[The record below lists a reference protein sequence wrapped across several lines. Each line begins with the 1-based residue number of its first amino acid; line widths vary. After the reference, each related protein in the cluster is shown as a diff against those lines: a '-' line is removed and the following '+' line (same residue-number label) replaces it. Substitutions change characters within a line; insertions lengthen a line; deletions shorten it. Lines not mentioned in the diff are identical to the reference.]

1 MIKADAYFK
10 ENLTE
15 ILNYGNIDANPR
27 PKYTEGKDAHSLFVT
42 QVFEKYDISRGEFPI
57 TTLRNTAIKG
67 GISEIIWIYSRQSND
82 LDVLS
87 GLGCNWWDSWN
98 IGDAE
103 NRHIGER
110 YGKTVENWGLVDS
123 LINGLRNDP
132 FGRRH
137 IMNLW
142 QENDLRK
149 EGGLHPCAYET
160 MWSCRFRGKKM
171 YLDMHLNQRSSDFC
185 TAGSINKIQY
195 VALMMMIAHELGY
208 EVGVFSHYV
217 QNLHIYDRHIDA
229 ANEILETKPLNIQP
243 KIELFAQG
251 KSFYEIETSDFKIT
265 GISEIKKIKSP
276 LELAV

>member
-1 MIKADAYFK
+1 
-10 ENLTE
+10 
-15 ILNYGNIDANPR
+15 
-27 PKYTEGKDAHSLFVT
+27 
-42 QVFEKYDISRGEFPI
+42 
-57 TTLRNTAIKG
+57 
-67 GISEIIWIYSRQSND
+67 
-82 LDVLS
+82 
-87 GLGCNWWDSWN
+87 
-98 IGDAE
+98 
-103 NRHIGER
+103 
-110 YGKTVENWGLVDS
+110 
-123 LINGLRNDP
+123 
-132 FGRRH
+132 
-137 IMNLW
+137 
-142 QENDLRK
+142 
-149 EGGLHPCAYET
+149 
-160 MWSCRFRGKKM
+160 
-171 YLDMHLNQRSSDFC
+171 MHLNQRSSDFC